1 MPTLSLRMEKE
12 DLEFL
17 KEYSNINNINMSSF
31 VRNLILDK
39 IYDEI
44 TEDAAEDVVI
54 GDDVDEIPMGAI
66 EQDIDND
73 TEESLNDE
81 IKEAELKESYTL

>member
-1 MPTLSLRMEKE
+1 MYKKLREAAEAVKNEKLA
-12 DLEFL
+12 DD
-17 KEYSNINNINMSSF
+17 
-31 VRNLILDK
+31 V

>member
-1 MPTLSLRMEKE
+1 MYKKLREAVEAVKNEKLA
-12 DLEFL
+12 DD
-17 KEYSNINNINMSSF
+17 
-31 VRNLILDK
+31 V

-73 TEESLNDE
+73 TEDSLNDE
-81 IKEAELKESYTL
+81 IKEAELKESYIL

>member
-1 MPTLSLRMEKE
+1 MYKKLREAVEAIKNEKLA
-12 DLEFL
+12 DD
-17 KEYSNINNINMSSF
+17 
-31 VRNLILDK
+31 V

>member
-1 MPTLSLRMEKE
+1 MYKKLREAVEAVKNEKLA
-12 DLEFL
+12 DD
-17 KEYSNINNINMSSF
+17 
-31 VRNLILDK
+31 V

-73 TEESLNDE
+73 TEDSLNDE
-81 IKEAELKESYTL
+81 IKEVELKESYTL

>member
-1 MPTLSLRMEKE
+1 MYKKLREAVEAVKNEKLA
-12 DLEFL
+12 DD
-17 KEYSNINNINMSSF
+17 
-31 VRNLILDK
+31 V

-73 TEESLNDE
+73 TEDSLNDE

>member
-1 MPTLSLRMEKE
+1 MYKKLREAVEAVKNEKLA
-12 DLEFL
+12 D
-17 KEYSNINNINMSSF
+17 
-31 VRNLILDK
+31 DA

-73 TEESLNDE
+73 TEDSLNDE

>member
-17 KEYSNINNINMSSF
+17 NEYSNINNINMSSF

-44 TEDAAEDVVI
+44 TEEDEKRILKRWENSKSEKTASAEEVFKR
-54 GDDVDEIPMGAI
+54 
-66 EQDIDND
+66 
-73 TEESLNDE
+73 L
-81 IKEAELKESYTL
+81 EL

>member
-1 MPTLSLRMEKE
+1 M
-12 DLEFL
+12 
-17 KEYSNINNINMSSF
+17 I
-31 VRNLILDK
+31 

-54 GDDVDEIPMGAI
+54 GDDVDEIPMGTI

-73 TEESLNDE
+73 TEDSLNDE

>member
-1 MPTLSLRMEKE
+1 MYKKLREAVEAVKNEKLA
-12 DLEFL
+12 DD
-17 KEYSNINNINMSSF
+17 
-31 VRNLILDK
+31 V

-44 TEDAAEDVVI
+44 TEDAAEDVII

-73 TEESLNDE
+73 TEDSLNDE

>member
-1 MPTLSLRMEKE
+1 MYKKLREVVEAVKNEKLA
-12 DLEFL
+12 DD
-17 KEYSNINNINMSSF
+17 
-31 VRNLILDK
+31 V

>member
-1 MPTLSLRMEKE
+1 MYKKLREAVEAVKNEKLA
-12 DLEFL
+12 DD
-17 KEYSNINNINMSSF
+17 
-31 VRNLILDK
+31 V
-39 IYDEI
+39 IYDKI

>member
-17 KEYSNINNINMSSF
+17 KEYSSINNINMSSF

-44 TEDAAEDVVI
+44 TEEDEKRILRRWENSKSEKTASAEEVFKR
-54 GDDVDEIPMGAI
+54 
-66 EQDIDND
+66 
-73 TEESLNDE
+73 L
-81 IKEAELKESYTL
+81 EL

>member
-1 MPTLSLRMEKE
+1 MYKKLREAVEAVKTEKLA
-12 DLEFL
+12 DD
-17 KEYSNINNINMSSF
+17 
-31 VRNLILDK
+31 V

>member
-1 MPTLSLRMEKE
+1 MYKKLREAVEAVKNEKLA
-12 DLEFL
+12 DD
-17 KEYSNINNINMSSF
+17 
-31 VRNLILDK
+31 V

-73 TEESLNDE
+73 TEDSLNDE
-81 IKEAELKESYTL
+81 IKEAELKECYTL

>member
-1 MPTLSLRMEKE
+1 MYKKLREAVEAVKNEKLA
-12 DLEFL
+12 DD
-17 KEYSNINNINMSSF
+17 
-31 VRNLILDK
+31 V

-54 GDDVDEIPMGAI
+54 GDDVDEIPMGTI

-73 TEESLNDE
+73 TEDSLNDE

>member
-1 MPTLSLRMEKE
+1 MYKKLREAVEAVKNEKLA
-12 DLEFL
+12 DD
-17 KEYSNINNINMSSF
+17 
-31 VRNLILDK
+31 V

-81 IKEAELKESYTL
+81 IKEAELKESYAL

>member
-1 MPTLSLRMEKE
+1 MYKKLREAVEAVKNEKLA
-12 DLEFL
+12 DD
-17 KEYSNINNINMSSF
+17 
-31 VRNLILDK
+31 V

-81 IKEAELKESYTL
+81 IKEAELKESYML

>member
-1 MPTLSLRMEKE
+1 MDKKLREAVEAVKNEKLA
-12 DLEFL
+12 DD
-17 KEYSNINNINMSSF
+17 
-31 VRNLILDK
+31 V

>member
-1 MPTLSLRMEKE
+1 MYKKLREAVEAVKNKKLA
-12 DLEFL
+12 DD
-17 KEYSNINNINMSSF
+17 
-31 VRNLILDK
+31 V

>member
-1 MPTLSLRMEKE
+1 MYKKLREAVETVKNEKLA
-12 DLEFL
+12 DD
-17 KEYSNINNINMSSF
+17 
-31 VRNLILDK
+31 V

-73 TEESLNDE
+73 TEDSLNDE

>member
-1 MPTLSLRMEKE
+1 MYKKLREAVEAVKNEKLA
-12 DLEFL
+12 DD
-17 KEYSNINNINMSSF
+17 
-31 VRNLILDK
+31 V